1 MKRPGIHI
9 RLLAA
14 AVLLIGATTLALGYA
29 GTLIIHEFV
38 KTRFEERISFLAR
51 YLALNAELGILIDER
66 EMLRRLSQNLLSE
79 KDVVGVSIFGSK
91 DEPLAEVIKPFS
103 GVLSV
108 IESPVILKESQD
120 ESRAFQW
127 MADGNSPSP
136 IIGKVKITYTT
147 EGLAI
152 LLDTIKR
159 RFVWLSIA
167 AGLFSVLIFYFI
179 SRSLVSPI
187 TQLVRTSRKVA
198 SGNLQLRA
206 ELGTLPETRELAAA
220 FNAMLDSLENSR
232 KALEKANL
240 AVIRQTTLAELG
252 KFSLMIAHEVK
263 NPLGIIKSSMDILK
277 KDIPAGDMMV
287 EFIEDEIRRLNRLIE
302 DFLLFARP
310 ANPAFRP
317 VNLHEILKDCAV
329 KFELQTAGIPVTI
342 ETDIPEDCCEGQA
355 DPDLLV
361 RAVGNIIKNAMESG
375 ENDENMIR
383 IRAFC
388 EKDSWIAEITDQGPG
403 IEPELADKIF
413 EPFFTTRS
421 KGTGLGL
428 AFASQVI
435 KAHGGMITAQN
446 RPDGGAIFQIKIP
459 KNDT

>member
-14 AVLLIGATTLALGYA
+14 AILLIGATTLSLGYA
-29 GTLIIHEFV
+29 GTLMIHEFV

-51 YLALNAELGILIDER
+51 YLALNAELGILIDEK
-66 EMLRRLSQNLLSE
+66 EMLKRLSQNLLSE
-79 KDVVGVSIFGSK
+79 KDVIGVSIFGTAA
-91 DEPLAEVIKPFS
+91 EPLAEVIKPFS

-127 MADGNSPSP
+127 NPPSSV
-136 IIGKVKITYTT
+136 IGKVKIMYTT
-147 EGLAI
+147 EGLVI
-152 LLDTIKR
+152 LLDTMKR
-159 RFVWLSIA
+159 RFVWLSGI

-179 SRSLVSPI
+179 SRSLVAPI
-187 TQLVRTSRKVA
+187 TELVQTSRKVA
-198 SGNLQLRA
+198 AGNLQLRA
-206 ELGTLPETRELAAA
+206 DLGVLPETRELAAA

-240 AVIRQTTLAELG
+240 TVIRQTTLAELG

-263 NPLGIIKSSMDILK
+263 NPLGIIKSSMDMLK
-277 KDIPAGDMMV
+277 KDIAPGDMMV

-310 ANPAFRP
+310 ANPTFRP
-317 VNLHEILKDCAV
+317 VNLHEMLKHCAER
-329 KFELQTAGIPVTI
+329 FELQTADIPVI
-342 ETDIPEDCCEGQA
+342 IDTDIPEDNYEGQA

-361 RAVGNIIKNAMESG
+361 RAIGNIIKNAMESG
-375 ENDENMIR
+375 GEDENMIR
-383 IRAFC
+383 IRAFFD
-388 EKDSWIAEITDQGPG
+388 KDFWIAEITDQGPG
-403 IEPELADKIF
+403 IDPELMDKIF

-428 AFASQVI
+428 AFAFQVI

-446 RPDGGAIFQIKIP
+446 SPEGGAVFQIKIP
-459 KNDT
+459 KNDA

>member
-14 AVLLIGATTLALGYA
+14 AMLLIGATTLSLGYA

-51 YLALNAELGILIDER
+51 YLALNAELGILIDEK
-66 EMLRRLSQNLLSE
+66 EMLKRLSQNLLSE
-79 KDVVGVSIFGSK
+79 KDVIGVSIFGTA

-127 MADGNSPSP
+127 NPPSSV
-136 IIGKVKITYTT
+136 IGKVKIMYTT
-147 EGLAI
+147 EGLVI
-152 LLDTIKR
+152 LLDTMKR
-159 RFVWLSIA
+159 RFVWLSGI

-179 SRSLVSPI
+179 SRSLVAPI
-187 TQLVRTSRKVA
+187 TELVQTSRKVA
-198 SGNLQLRA
+198 AGNLQLRA
-206 ELGTLPETRELAAA
+206 DLGVLPETRELAAA

-277 KDIPAGDMMV
+277 KDIPEGDMMV

-317 VNLHEILKDCAV
+317 VNLHEMLKHCAER
-329 KFELQTAGIPVTI
+329 FELQTADIPVTI
-342 ETDIPEDCCEGQA
+342 ETDIPEDNYEGLA

-361 RAVGNIIKNAMESG
+361 RAIGNIIKNAMESG
-375 ENDENMIR
+375 GEDENVIR
-383 IRAFC
+383 IRAFF
-388 EKDSWIAEITDQGPG
+388 EKDFWIAEISDQGPG
-403 IEPELADKIF
+403 IDPEYIDKIF

-428 AFASQVI
+428 AFAFQVI

-446 RPDGGAIFQIKIP
+446 SPEGGAVFQIKIP
-459 KNDT
+459 KNDA

>member
-1 MKRPGIHI
+1 VKRPGIHI

-14 AVLLIGATTLALGYA
+14 AILLIGATTLSLGYA
-29 GTLIIHEFV
+29 GTLMIHEFV

-51 YLALNAELGILIDER
+51 YLALNAELGILIDEK
-66 EMLRRLSQNLLSE
+66 EMLKRLSQNLLSE
-79 KDVVGVSIFGSK
+79 KDVIGVSIFGTAA
-91 DEPLAEVIKPFS
+91 EPLAEVIKPFS

-127 MADGNSPSP
+127 NPPSSV
-136 IIGKVKITYTT
+136 IGKVKIMYTT
-147 EGLAI
+147 EGLVI
-152 LLDTIKR
+152 LLDTMKR
-159 RFVWLSIA
+159 RFVWLSGI

-179 SRSLVSPI
+179 SRSLVAPI
-187 TQLVRTSRKVA
+187 TELVQTSRKVA
-198 SGNLQLRA
+198 AGNLQLRA
-206 ELGTLPETRELAAA
+206 DLGVLPETRELAAA

-240 AVIRQTTLAELG
+240 TVIRQTTLAELG

-263 NPLGIIKSSMDILK
+263 NPLGIIKSSMDMLK
-277 KDIPAGDMMV
+277 KDIAPGDMMV

-310 ANPAFRP
+310 ANPTFRP
-317 VNLHEILKDCAV
+317 VNLHEMLKHCAER
-329 KFELQTAGIPVTI
+329 FELQTADIPVI
-342 ETDIPEDCCEGQA
+342 IDTDIPEDNYEGQA

-361 RAVGNIIKNAMESG
+361 RAIGNIIKNAMESG
-375 ENDENMIR
+375 GEDENMIR
-383 IRAFC
+383 IRAFFD
-388 EKDSWIAEITDQGPG
+388 KDFWIAEITDQGPG
-403 IEPELADKIF
+403 IDPELMDKIF

-428 AFASQVI
+428 AFAFQVI

-446 RPDGGAIFQIKIP
+446 SPEGGAVFQIKIP
-459 KNDT
+459 KNDA